1 MQHLQEL
8 EFKKTKR
15 AEQLS
20 AQKHVEKQADK
31 ALSKA
36 YQSKER
42 VSQKRHPAK
51 EKERRLKLL
60 GRKGQDMNTKQG
72 DDEISKQQVV
82 QVIKNVLLF
91 FTGKKINESKMSEE
105 TLPCQA
111 VPNEKYMDKQ
121 QIGDENDIVLGEIG
135 SGEDFEEEDDI
146 GVLFVPDATSL
157 MINNAGNS
165 IQEAIG
171 KMGLTLEDLLE
182 EEEEC
187 EKSSYDP
194 YDIIKEN
201 EVDVKFVPDASVV
214 STIKLRGV

>member
-1 MQHLQEL
+1 
-8 EFKKTKR
+8 
-15 AEQLS
+15 
-20 AQKHVEKQADK
+20 
-31 ALSKA
+31 
-36 YQSKER
+36 
-42 VSQKRHPAK
+42 
-51 EKERRLKLL
+51 
-60 GRKGQDMNTKQG
+60 
-72 DDEISKQQVV
+72 
-82 QVIKNVLLF
+82 
-91 FTGKKINESKMSEE
+91 MSEE

-171 KMGLTLEDLLE
+171 KMCLTLEDLLE

-201 EVDVKFVPDASVV
+201 EVDVKFVPG
-214 STIKLRGV
+214 IPYKKLLVRWV